1 MNTGVNL
8 KYMRECLGITQKE
21 LAQRSC
27 LNLRTIQNYEQGV
40 NDIGKA
46 SFNKLI
52 KIALAL
58 ECNIEDILP
67 PCPMF
72 KNYFEK
78 RLDNSIRK

>member
-1 MNTGVNL
+1 MNTGANL

-40 NDIGKA
+40 NDISKA

-52 KIALAL
+52 RIALAL

-67 PCPMF
+67 PCSILR
-72 KNYFEK
+72 K

>member
-1 MNTGVNL
+1 MNTGANL

-58 ECNIEDILP
+58 ECDVEDILP
-67 PCPMF
+67 PSPIF

>member
-1 MNTGVNL
+1 MNTGANL

-21 LAQRSC
+21 LAQRSS

-40 NDIGKA
+40 NDISKA

-67 PCPMF
+67 PRPMF

>member
-8 KYMRECLGITQKE
+8 KYMRESLGITQKE
-21 LAQRSC
+21 LAKRSC
-27 LNLRTIQNYEQGV
+27 INLRTIQNYEQGV

-46 SFNKLI
+46 GFNKLV
-52 KIALAL
+52 KIALVL
-58 ECNIEDILP
+58 ECNIEDIVP
-67 PCPMF
+67 PRPLF

>member
-1 MNTGVNL
+1 MNTGANL

-21 LAQRSC
+21 LAQRSS

-40 NDIGKA
+40 NDISKA

-67 PCPMF
+67 PCV
-72 KNYFEK
+72 
-78 RLDNSIRK
+78 

>member
-8 KYMRECLGITQKE
+8 KYMRESLGITQKE
-21 LAQRSC
+21 LAKRSC
-27 LNLRTIQNYEQGV
+27 INLRTIQNYEQGV

-46 SFNKLI
+46 SFNKLV
-52 KIALAL
+52 KIALVL
-58 ECNIEDILP
+58 KCNIEDIVPPLP
-67 PCPMF
+67 LF

>member
-1 MNTGVNL
+1 MNTGANL
-8 KYMRECLGITQKE
+8 KYMRESFGITQRE
-21 LAQRSC
+21 LSKITC
-27 LNLRTIQNYEQGV
+27 INLRTIQNYEQGV

-46 SFNKLI
+46 SFNKLV

-67 PCPMF
+67 SRPMF

>member
-1 MNTGVNL
+1 MNTGANL
-8 KYMRECLGITQKE
+8 KSMRECLGITQKE
-21 LAQRSC
+21 LAKRSRI
-27 LNLRTIQNYEQGV
+27 NLRTIQNYEQGV

-46 SFNKLI
+46 SFNKLV

-67 PCPMF
+67 PLPIF

>member
-1 MNTGVNL
+1 MNTGANL

-67 PCPMF
+67 PCPAF

-78 RLDNSIRK
+78 KA